1 MAGMINRRRTIEYRW
16 CVREVF
22 LATGEEV
29 VYSEQSAPRLF
40 GFVWQL
46 SLMIGRRYQ
55 LVLVRSAYCIDT
67 DNLMDRQEAEL
78 VKGEDGKYTL
88 PDNFE
93 YPCGGLGVKVP
104 GSLKQ
109 ALKRAQK

>member
-16 CVREVF
+16 VVREVA
-22 LATGEEV
+22 LDTEELV
-29 VYSEQSAPRLF
+29 CSEKSAPRLF
-40 GFVWQL
+40 RFIDDRFHVVAD
-46 SLMIGRRYQ
+46 RRYKFQ
-55 LVLVRSAYCIDT
+55 LVRSAYCIDT

-78 VKGEDGKYTL
+78 VKGEGGKYTL